1 MAIETLR
8 EPLEEKAITVSRL
21 SGSYTYPA
29 NFMLVAAMNKVMA
42 CLIPYLK
49 IPLIIGDFIFAVSAY
64 FSIFFILN
72 VHRVAVGVATG
83 LHFGVAVGVA
93 TGLHFGVAVGLQGLH
108 DF

>member
-1 MAIETLR
+1 
-8 EPLEEKAITVSRL
+8 
-21 SGSYTYPA
+21 
-29 NFMLVAAMNKVMA
+29 MA

-64 FSIFFILN
+64 FSIFLILN

-83 LHFGVAVGVA
+83 L
-93 TGLHFGVAVGLQGLH
+93 QGLH

>member
-49 IPLIIGDFIFAVSAY
+49 IPLIIGDFVFAMSAY
-64 FSIFFILN
+64 FSNFIILN
-72 VHRVAVGVATG
+72 VHRVTVGVATG
-83 LHFGVAVGVA
+83 LHFRVA
-93 TGLHFGVAVGLQGLH
+93 LGVAVGLQGLH